1 MKIKKDK
8 SALIVFAR
16 EPKDGEV
23 KTRLLKSLS
32 VPVVTQLYQAFI
44 KDVLT
49 IALEA
54 NCDERLI
61 YCAATDNITPF
72 LSQFKDRFHLQEQ
85 QGIDLGERMFNAA
98 NDCRKKGFERI
109 VIIGTDCLTLTTADI
124 VGAFDKLNEHDYV
137 IGPACDG
144 GYYLIGLRNPHQQIF
159 QKIKWSSGA
168 VLRQTRQNIKEL
180 KQSVYLLKE
189 QEDVDDLA
197 SLKRLHQE
205 LFKREFAFSTRK
217 ILENLAY

>member
-1 MKIKKDK
+1 M
-8 SALIVFAR
+8 V
-16 EPKDGEV
+16 
-23 KTRLLKSLS
+23 
-32 VPVVTQLYQAFI
+32 Y
-44 KDVLT
+44 
-49 IALEA
+49 
-54 NCDERLI
+54 
-61 YCAATDNITPF
+61 
-72 LSQFKDRFHLQEQ
+72 
-85 QGIDLGERMFNAA
+85 
-98 NDCRKKGFERI
+98 
-109 VIIGTDCLTLTTADI
+109 
-124 VGAFDKLNEHDYV
+124 
-137 IGPACDG
+137 
-144 GYYLIGLRNPHQQIF
+144 QQIF